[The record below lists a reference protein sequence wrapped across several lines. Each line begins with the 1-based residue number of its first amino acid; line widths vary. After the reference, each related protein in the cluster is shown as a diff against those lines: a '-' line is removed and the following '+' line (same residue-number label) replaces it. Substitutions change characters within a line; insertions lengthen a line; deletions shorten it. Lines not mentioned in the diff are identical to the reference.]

1 MKRKKK
7 IHTGV
12 CITDEH
18 IVCVTAHVENKTM
31 VITDSTRNENAV
43 HLLMRIFEN
52 LLKCMI

>member
-12 CITDEH
+12 CITDER

-31 VITDSTRNENAV
+31 VITDALEMKRSTSIDEDVRKFIE
-43 HLLMRIFEN
+43 MYD
-52 LLKCMI
+52 

>member
-31 VITDSTRNENAV
+31 VITDALEMKRSAPIDEDIRNV
-43 HLLMRIFEN
+43 
-52 LLKCMI
+52 

>member
-1 MKRKKK
+1 MKRRKK

-12 CITDEH
+12 CITDKR

-31 VITDSTRNENAV
+31 VITDANAV
-43 HLLMRIFEN
+43 HLLMRMLEN

>member
-31 VITDSTRNENAV
+31 VITDADRKSV
-43 HLLMRIFEN
+43 V
-52 LLKCMI
+52 